1 MSQPL
6 DSSSRAAGI
15 PIGIRAHLAHAALQV
30 LAQDAGVDILHIKGP
45 AVHPRI
51 GRALTHSTD
60 ADVLV
65 RPEQVKLYVKALL
78 DHGWRHNTSFET
90 GSAFEHAATFFHPTW
105 GYVDLHRRYPG
116 ITAPKA
122 FNNLWARRIHQM
134 LGGVRCATPALIDQ
148 RLILLLHVA
157 RNSSGTSDPDYAL
170 VWATLDECA
179 QADLRRRARELGAQ
193 VGLAAALGEL
203 DQYRQDP
210 THDLWMMF
218 STGEGGR
225 LDEWK
230 ARFKAANGP
239 LAKARI
245 VGRALLVNTDHLTMR
260 LGHEP
265 TPAEVRQEYV
275 ERYRAALREG
285 MDKVKRKL

>member
-45 AVHPRI
+45 AVHPSI

-105 GYVDLHRRYPG
+105 G
-116 ITAPKA
+116 
-122 FNNLWARRIHQM
+122 
-134 LGGVRCATPALIDQ
+134 
-148 RLILLLHVA
+148 
-157 RNSSGTSDPDYAL
+157 
-170 VWATLDECA
+170 
-179 QADLRRRARELGAQ
+179 
-193 VGLAAALGEL
+193 
-203 DQYRQDP
+203 
-210 THDLWMMF
+210 
-218 STGEGGR
+218 
-225 LDEWK
+225 
-230 ARFKAANGP
+230 
-239 LAKARI
+239 
-245 VGRALLVNTDHLTMR
+245 
-260 LGHEP
+260 
-265 TPAEVRQEYV
+265 
-275 ERYRAALREG
+275 
-285 MDKVKRKL
+285 